1 MKKIKITEVSKFSIW
16 PHTQNRKFE
25 NCGNFSL
32 TSNFDTASNFRFK
45 TSKKKNKLRQKLNCY
60 DML

>member
-45 TSKKKNKLRQKLNCY
+45 TSKKKKNLDKN
-60 DML
+60 